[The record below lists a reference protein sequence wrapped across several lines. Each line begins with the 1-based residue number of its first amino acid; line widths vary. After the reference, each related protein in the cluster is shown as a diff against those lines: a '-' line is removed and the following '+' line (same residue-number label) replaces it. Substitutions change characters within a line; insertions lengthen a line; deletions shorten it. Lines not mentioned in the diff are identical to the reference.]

1 MWFQILQMTNLVRIL
16 APKFCDPFQSG
27 CEMWAIATFSSRTV
41 KDLSCHITEIQETLC
56 WKIPPKCLISIVSPN
71 LFFGILVGA
80 NHFHWNRQGL
90 FLIMGMVCYW
100 GQPRS
105 AHCCSWRASWLGV
118 HLIQCVNPGNL
129 HVRFRTVPEKASMMP
144 WRHDG
149 VTLSHPAVQRNICFR
164 WFWMLRRCTADPQLD
179 SEVVHGT
186 FSDRTKGYTGLVS
199 PIVPD
204 ASQRGSRT
212 VPQSTTWF

>member
-71 LFFGILVGA
+71 LFFGILVGT

-105 AHCCSWRASWLGV
+105 AHFCCWLAATGIMIGCSPHSV
-118 HLIQCVNPGNL
+118 CEPWQFACPIQDCTGESLHDAMKTWWGHL
-129 HVRFRTVPEKASMMP
+129 
-144 WRHDG
+144 
-149 VTLSHPAVQRNICFR
+149 VTP
-164 WFWMLRRCTADPQLD
+164 RCTKKYMFSLILD
-179 SEVVHGT
+179 AKTVH
-186 FSDRTKGYTGLVS
+186 
-199 PIVPD
+199 
-204 ASQRGSRT
+204 SR
-212 VPQSTTWF
+212 STTWLRSRTWHFFWQNKGIYRVG